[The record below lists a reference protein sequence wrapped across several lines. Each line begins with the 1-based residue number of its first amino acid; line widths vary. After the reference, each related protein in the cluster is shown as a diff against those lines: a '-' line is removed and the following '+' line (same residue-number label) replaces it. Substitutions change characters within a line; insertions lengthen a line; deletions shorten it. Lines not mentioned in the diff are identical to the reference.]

1 MRRNNFVIILFE
13 SSIACEIPSVEDLIK
28 LRGSWY
34 MELLKSFFRIKNEI
48 YFKNDVTHVTFTIS
62 H

>member
-1 MRRNNFVIILFE
+1 
-13 SSIACEIPSVEDLIK
+13 
-28 LRGSWY
+28 
-34 MELLKSFFRIKNEI
+34 MELLKSFFENKNEI